1 MARDSSTDAIY
12 NLKAV
17 VAETGVTSHALRA
30 WERRYGLPQPG
41 RTEAGHRVYS
51 RHDIDLILWLVAR
64 QEEGLRIGQAV
75 SLWRSLQEDGLD
87 PLAAM
92 HISERE
98 TKVPHGDKMVDFRRE
113 WVSACLAFD
122 EHLADELVTR
132 ALAAYPLEMV
142 VSQVIREGIAQIG
155 QGWYEGQVTPQ
166 QEHFAS
172 SLAIRRIESMVWS
185 TPAATRR
192 GRVLIA
198 SPPHEVHTLGP
209 MMLELLLRR
218 AGWEATHLGADVPLE
233 GLASTIAS
241 TRPKLVI
248 LGAQM
253 IRTSAELL
261 DVAAAIQSEDVS
273 VGFGGGVFN
282 RVPRL
287 RKRILGHFLG
297 ATLEEAVREA
307 ANIIVSGPQLAE
319 VEERGEVY
327 REALSCCSDQ
337 LLRLQTSVW
346 TELEP
351 AEPDRSV
358 LMDLNAEFV
367 RVVVAALKLGDLT
380 LAEEYLDWVE
390 GRGNHQRVRRDLL
403 TSYLGVYRRA
413 VETHMGVRGTLVVDW
428 LEGWMEGQQDA
439 LATQEFA

>member
-155 QGWYEGQVTPQ
+155 QGWWEG
-166 QEHFAS
+166 
-172 SLAIRRIESMVWS
+172 
-185 TPAATRR
+185 
-192 GRVLIA
+192 
-198 SPPHEVHTLGP
+198 
-209 MMLELLLRR
+209 
-218 AGWEATHLGADVPLE
+218 
-233 GLASTIAS
+233 
-241 TRPKLVI
+241 
-248 LGAQM
+248 
-253 IRTSAELL
+253 
-261 DVAAAIQSEDVS
+261 
-273 VGFGGGVFN
+273 
-282 RVPRL
+282 
-287 RKRILGHFLG
+287 
-297 ATLEEAVREA
+297 
-307 ANIIVSGPQLAE
+307 
-319 VEERGEVY
+319 
-327 REALSCCSDQ
+327 
-337 LLRLQTSVW
+337 
-346 TELEP
+346 
-351 AEPDRSV
+351 
-358 LMDLNAEFV
+358 
-367 RVVVAALKLGDLT
+367 
-380 LAEEYLDWVE
+380 
-390 GRGNHQRVRRDLL
+390 
-403 TSYLGVYRRA
+403 
-413 VETHMGVRGTLVVDW
+413 
-428 LEGWMEGQQDA
+428 
-439 LATQEFA
+439 